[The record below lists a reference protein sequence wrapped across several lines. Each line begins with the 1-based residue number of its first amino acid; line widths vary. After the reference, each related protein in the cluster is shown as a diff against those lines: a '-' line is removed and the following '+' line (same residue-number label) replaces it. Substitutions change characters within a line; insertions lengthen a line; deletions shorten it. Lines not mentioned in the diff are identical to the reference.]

1 MKRFGRLF
9 SKRSGFY
16 LIIVIAIW
24 LLFVLFDRTAVLKNA
39 FGNIWNILSPV
50 FIGIVT
56 AYLFNPVSDFF
67 ERTFLKKVKKDS
79 SRHVLGVVITIVCVL
94 LVISLLLLALVPSL
108 IKSFTRLISNWGV
121 YTSKLQNVVGKLSA
135 FAAAHNLNADFSAV
149 ENMIENSMEKMLDF
163 FKNNYKNILHV
174 AGEIGTGISNY
185 AIGIVFGFCFLMS
198 KSTILSVVRKIRC
211 SIFKQSVLDR
221 HNDVLE
227 RCHKI
232 FIRYVGCTLLDAL
245 IVGIATLIFT
255 LIAGVPYAPLI
266 AVVVAVTNIVP
277 TFGPMIGAAVG
288 VFFIILES
296 PIKALIFLAF
306 IVIIQSLDG
315 MMIKPRLFSGSL
327 GIPAVWTLVMIIF
340 SGRVAGVVGIIV
352 SVPLLAI
359 LEIIYK
365 ETTEPFL
372 DKRALEINKTEESAK

>member
-221 HNDVLE
+221 HNDVLG

-327 GIPAVWTLVMIIF
+327 GIPAVWTLLMIIF
-340 SGRVAGVVGIIV
+340 SGRVAG
-352 SVPLLAI
+352 
-359 LEIIYK
+359 
-365 ETTEPFL
+365 
-372 DKRALEINKTEESAK
+372 